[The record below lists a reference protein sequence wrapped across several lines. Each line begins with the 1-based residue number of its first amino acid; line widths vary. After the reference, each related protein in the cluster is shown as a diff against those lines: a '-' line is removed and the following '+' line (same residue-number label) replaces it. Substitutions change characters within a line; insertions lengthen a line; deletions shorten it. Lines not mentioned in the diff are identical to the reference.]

1 MALTPLKAL
10 TFTGGSLFVSLCYS
24 LSISARY
31 VPPLE
36 LQGCGGAAYNYFGD
50 SVWLCLVG
58 TYPGPLTQVEH
69 LG

>member
-1 MALTPLKAL
+1 MALIPLRAL
-10 TFTGGSLFVSLCYS
+10 TVTGVSLFVSLCYS

-50 SVWLCLVG
+50 SAWLCLLG
-58 TYPGPLTQVEH
+58 TYPGPLTRVEH

>member
-1 MALTPLKAL
+1 MALIPLRAL
-10 TFTGGSLFVSLCYS
+10 TVTGVSLFVSLCYS

-50 SVWLCLVG
+50 SAWLCLLG
-58 TYPGPLTQVEH
+58 TYPGPLTRVEY